1 MRTRGQV
8 EVVMILRTPRKV
20 SSSSKTASKGS
31 HSQATPVTPL
41 RRNPRRGNQDKL
53 ESFASGS
60 RIVKEEPLPTKLF
73 PSDEED
79 NDFVDKGEPSPSNL
93 FAFDDEH
100 LERSPPS
107 KKRRRWLEADAS
119 DSDVGNAPRKPRLR
133 RRLYSPTAG
142 DSEDDL
148 ATPSKS
154 KARKQSI
161 GRESIVPDS
170 EARSTIQGQ
179 QDDASTADT
188 ADLNDLEHS
197 PTPSPT
203 GPTLKQE
210 KAAALTRLRLK
221 REQRSSPRS
230 ARKTVVKEASDS
242 EDESLAWHPNS
253 SASETGH
260 SSSTYESEA
269 ESSEDQHD
277 GDSFIDDANLAS
289 ETDPEIVDALGP
301 EYYARRDVR
310 EHFMEYVEFLV
321 KRHFDP
327 DLLQNVSENDK
338 WSYEAAIRTM
348 RSRTEAVAESM
359 VLSTWSTPFTTTL
372 DRPLL
377 LGPMTAEDKDCQ
389 ACWTRGNKGC
399 NTSGCSTLTTVSGF
413 YDRETFEDLPE
424 TDVEYGKTT
433 THDFENSALA
443 PKFYYRPGFR
453 LVVGAR
459 CARRAVAYHQA
470 RHYLYHLYMR
480 IEHEIERLCRVDPR
494 LKKKVKDL
502 LETLNE
508 KDDDYRGFMTELWND
523 FRLNSKQWEGYSK
536 HTTKGWN

>member
-20 SSSSKTASKGS
+20 SSSSRAASKGS
-31 HSQATPVTPL
+31 HSQATPVTP

-73 PSDEED
+73 SSDEED
-79 NDFVDKGEPSPSNL
+79 NGFVEEGEPSPPNL
-93 FAFDDEH
+93 FASDDEH

-107 KKRRRWLEADAS
+107 KKRRRSLEADAS
-119 DSDVGNAPRKPRLR
+119 DSDVGNAPRKPRLH

-170 EARSTIQGQ
+170 EASSTIQGH

-203 GPTLKQE
+203 GPTPKQE
-210 KAAALTRLRLK
+210 KAAALTRLKLK

-242 EDESLAWHPNS
+242 EDESLAWDPNS

-260 SSSTYESEA
+260 SNSTYESEA

-277 GDSFIDDANLAS
+277 RDSFIDDANLPS
-289 ETDPEIVDALGP
+289 ETDPELVNALSP
-301 EYYARRDVR
+301 EYYARRDVE
-310 EHFMEYVEFLV
+310 EHFTEYVEFLV

-348 RSRTEAVAESM
+348 RQRTEAVAESM

-389 ACWTRGNKGC
+389 ACWKRGNKAC
-399 NTSGCSTLTTVSGF
+399 NTSGCCTLTTVAGF
-413 YDRETFEDLPE
+413 YNRETFENVLE
-424 TDVEYGKTT
+424 TDADVEYGKTT

-443 PKFYYRPGFR
+443 PKFHYRPGFR
-453 LVVGAR
+453 LVVGAQ

-480 IEHEIERLCRVDPR
+480 IEHEIERLCDVDPR
-494 LKKKVKDL
+494 LEKKLKDL

-508 KDDDYRGFMTELWND
+508 KDKDDKYPGFMTELWND
-523 FRLNSKQWEGYSK
+523 FCLDSKQWES
-536 HTTKGWN
+536 